1 MIIDKYVEKRA
12 HGILSTKFERK
23 ERDRLVDRKLETK
36 LEHN

>member
-1 MIIDKYVEKRA
+1 MMIETYTEERA

-23 ERDRLVDRKLETK
+23 ERDRLVDRKLKTK